1 MRSHSSIGRLAE
13 IWLLLPIVVASCTF
27 LRAQESSAS
36 QSAPA
41 AQTARRFD
49 TPQLALQALIQASDP
64 YDANAL
70 VTIFGAEGKE
80 IVTSADPVQDKNRA
94 EKFASMAREK
104 KSVIIDPKNKSRA
117 TIIVGNHDWPFPVP
131 LTKSGGK
138 WFFDSMAGKEEI
150 LYRRVGA
157 NELDAIQ
164 VCRGF
169 VEAQKDY
176 ASEIHDDSGVNQY
189 AQKIISTPGKHDGLY
204 WQNPDGSA
212 GGPVGEAVARAI
224 DEGYSTTNRSG
235 YHGYYF
241 KVLKGQGPDARLG
254 QLDYMIEG
262 AMIGGFALVAVPAD
276 YRVTGINT
284 FMVSYD
290 GIVYEK
296 DLGADSLNI
305 VKAMDRFNPDKTW
318 HETDDQWPDEDT
330 DSDDAAA
337 N

>member
-1 MRSHSSIGRLAE
+1 MRSHSSIGKLAG
-13 IWLLLPIVVASCTF
+13 IWLLLPIFIASCA
-27 LRAQESSAS
+27 LSKAQESSAAQSPSTS
-36 QSAPA
+36 Q
-41 AQTARRFD
+41 AQRRFD

-64 YDANAL
+64 YDADAL
-70 VTIFGAEGKE
+70 VAIFGADGKE
-80 IVTSADPVQDKNRA
+80 IVTSADPVQDKNRSG
-94 EKFASMAREK
+94 KFAAMARVK
-104 KSVIIDPKNKSRA
+104 NSVVIDPKNKSHA
-117 TIIVGNHDWPFPVP
+117 TIVVGSHDWPLPVP
-131 LTKSGGK
+131 LAKSGGK
-138 WFFDSMAGKEEI
+138 WFFDSKAGKAEI

-176 ASEIHDDSGVNQY
+176 ASEVHDDSGVNQY

-204 WQNPDGSA
+204 WKNDDGSS
-212 GGPVGEAVARAI
+212 GGPIGEAVAKAI
-224 DEGYSTTNRSG
+224 EEGYSAGSGGG

-241 KVLKGQGPDARLG
+241 KILKGQGPSARLG
-254 QLDYMIEG
+254 QLDYMIGG

-276 YRVTGINT
+276 YRATGINT

-296 DLGADSLNI
+296 DLGEDSLNI

-318 HETDDQWPDEDT
+318 HETDDQWPEGDT
-330 DSDDAAA
+330 DSDDAGA